1 MWAHSPADAKDDSP
15 DSQGLMVA
23 SERGSAAGVGGM
35 LQVGV
40 GASVVGA
47 LAVAAGERWLI
58 GLGGRIQEARCAAAG
73 AVEGE
78 PRDGKLG
85 KSYLEYSQA

>member
-1 MWAHSPADAKDDSP
+1 
-15 DSQGLMVA
+15 MVA
-23 SERGSAAGVGGM
+23 SGTDSAAGVGGM

-58 GLGGRIQEARCAAAG
+58 GLGGRIQEARCAAA
-73 AVEGE
+73 VEGGL
-78 PRDGKLG
+78 RDGKLG
-85 KSYLEYSQA
+85 KSCLEYSQA